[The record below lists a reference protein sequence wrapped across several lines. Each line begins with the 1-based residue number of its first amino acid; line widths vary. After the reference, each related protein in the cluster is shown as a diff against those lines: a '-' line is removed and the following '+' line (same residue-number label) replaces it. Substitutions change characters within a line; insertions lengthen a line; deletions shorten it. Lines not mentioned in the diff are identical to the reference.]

1 MTELEDKV
9 RKEEY
14 ERLKEIVGKEKADK
28 YFEELNYPVRAIGL
42 AILSKQLKDFYYR
55 YPILSKILLVIC
67 IVLLIYY
74 VLKDFY
80 YWI

>member
-42 AILSKQLKDFYYR
+42 AILSK
-55 YPILSKILLVIC
+55 
-67 IVLLIYY
+67 
-74 VLKDFY
+74 
-80 YWI
+80 